1 MCIEY
6 IDLNFAKLEQI
17 EFEKLNRCNKNMTK
31 KGRRGGRERTSHFCF
46 IVGALHGD
54 TSKSY
59 VKRKLALSQS
69 RFSFQSDKRKV
80 FEGFFFIPRF
90 LFISTRQD
98 FRYPT
103 PVTFHENYIYI
114 CQKCPPALSFAR
126 YDVDKWSIS
135 LDTRLNH

>member
-1 MCIEY
+1 MCYARIHR
-6 IDLNFAKLEQI
+6 N
-17 EFEKLNRCNKNMTK
+17 
-31 KGRRGGRERTSHFCF
+31 H
-46 IVGALHGD
+46 
-54 TSKSY
+54 TSKESSRY
-59 VKRKLALSQS
+59 QS

-98 FRYPT
+98 FRYAT

-135 LDTRLNH
+135 TRYQIEPLVRIMKLFIESLGSSIYTLGLMGGIFVFVKDFALKYGEIYYQ